1 MNNSKRRKIASKM
14 AKIRIVDCNHG
25 AFEIKSLDTAVD
37 GNLAARMIRDAR
49 KAREGLDG
57 KGEYAV
63 YGNRLAN
70 IHDLQLFKTFNAPNG
85 EAFKNFGDFCV
96 VVEKM
101 SKSTVS
107 RLISSARKVVVLHDA
122 GLVPP
127 RTLAQIE
134 PLLPLSDE
142 NAVKVLTA
150 ARSAAG
156 NEQPSSL
163 LIRKVAEDR

>member
-1 MNNSKRRKIASKM
+1 MKNSKRRKIASKT

-37 GNLAARMIRDAR
+37 GNLAARMIREAR

-70 IHDLQLFKTFNAPNG
+70 ICDLQLFKTLNAPNG

-96 VVEKM
+96 VVE
-101 SKSTVS
+101 
-107 RLISSARKVVVLHDA
+107 
-122 GLVPP
+122 
-127 RTLAQIE
+127 
-134 PLLPLSDE
+134 
-142 NAVKVLTA
+142 
-150 ARSAAG
+150 
-156 NEQPSSL
+156 
-163 LIRKVAEDR
+163 